1 MFDND
6 QIQEE
11 ANRFFEWPTDN
22 RTSVTTTSAILF
34 AQHVAKMATEE
45 LRAAIL
51 ETIEENLHL
60 ADGDD
65 CTLIRLKRAI
75 GYDV

>member
-1 MFDND
+1 MIDIVSVSN
-6 QIQEE
+6 E

>member
-22 RTSVTTTSAILF
+22 KTSVTTTSAILF

-45 LRAAIL
+45 MRKAIV

-65 CTLIRLKRAI
+65 CTLIRLKLAI